1 MQCTLTP
8 MTTTSRYKLVT
19 VSRQTMLFGM
29 ADRCACCGREEL
41 KKTVPV
47 APVDGGDVRWF
58 GVGCAAKACGVG
70 LPEFRRQVRADEA
83 AQEAAE
89 AVERRKAHEVELA
102 RLMGF
107 LSRAT
112 GIHGDIY
119 AAINKLGGYDI
130 ARSTYRAQNGE

>member
-1 MQCTLTP
+1 MNP

-47 APVDGGDVRWF
+47 APVDGGDMRWF
-58 GVGCAAKACGVG
+58 GVGCAAKACGAG
-70 LPEFRRQVRADEA
+70 LPEFRRQVRAAEV

-89 AVERRKAHEVELA
+89 VVERRKAHEVELA
-102 RLMGF
+102 RWMGF
-107 LSRAT
+107 LASR
-112 GIHGDIY
+112 HGR
-119 AAINKLGGYDI
+119 AA
-130 ARSTYRAQNGE
+130 RA

>member
-47 APVDGGDVRWF
+47 APVDGGDMRWF
-58 GVGCAAKACGVG
+58 GVGCAAKACGAG
-70 LPEFRRQVRADEA
+70 LPEFRRQVRAAEV

-89 AVERRKAHEVELA
+89 VVERRKAHEVELA
-102 RLMGF
+102 RWMGF
-107 LSRAT
+107 LAQAT